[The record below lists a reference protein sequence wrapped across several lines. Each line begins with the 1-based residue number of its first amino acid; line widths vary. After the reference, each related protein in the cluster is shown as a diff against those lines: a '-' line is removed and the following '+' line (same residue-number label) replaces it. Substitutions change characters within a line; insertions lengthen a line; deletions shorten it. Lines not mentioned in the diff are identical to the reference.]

1 MEYLFIIIGILVIP
15 LASQLYISYTYNKY
29 LKINNNK
36 NISGFEAARKILDKN
51 NLNDLHI
58 VETRGNLT
66 DHYDP
71 RRNVIRL
78 SEDVFDK
85 NSISSVSIV
94 AHECGHAIQKKDGYL
109 PMKIRNFLVPIVS
122 FVNKFAYIILII
134 GFILEFYD
142 LIEIAIILMSSSIL
156 FQLITLPVEFNASK
170 RAKKELEKLKI
181 LENDELEK
189 CSNVL
194 TAAALTYVAGLLS
207 TILELLR
214 LVLIFGNNRD

>member
-36 NISGFEAARKILDKN
+36 NISGFEVARKILDKN

-58 VETRGNLT
+58 VESRGNLT

-85 NSISSVSIV
+85 NSISSVSIA

>member
-78 SEDVFDK
+78 SGDIFDK
-85 NSISSVSIV
+85 NSISSVSIA

>member
-36 NISGFEAARKILDKN
+36 NISGFEVARKILDKN

-85 NSISSVSIV
+85 NSISSVSIA

>member
-85 NSISSVSIV
+85 NSISSVSIA